1 MSATPFWPTLVAV
14 GFVLVNALVIVL
26 GTSSTARYEF
36 GRNRARLEDD
46 AGAAAR
52 AAAAAAPA
60 VEAVGAAGAAGVAG
74 AAKAAEAAEESAEEA
89 EEAALRRQVAVSVAA
104 HPAGKLLGATAG
116 WWLVAEGGDADDP
129 LAEPAAEVV
138 AGPFRDRVDADWFAL
153 SRGLAAE
160 AVYGAR
166 RPNGGDIVLRPS
178 PEERAWLGE
187 LGDHLDRLGDEWDE
201 LLSDTDPVTT
211 LAVEVAAVL
220 VEAGLALHD
229 CAGGTTAGGVCLTPA
244 SGFSGLLV
252 SWHQHERAA
261 QRELRAAAV
270 EAAQRTMSGA
280 VADVLLHHGFAVQP
294 LGGGASHLITAGAS

>member
-1 MSATPFWPTLVAV
+1 LSGSPFWPTLAAL

-26 GTSSTARYEF
+26 GTRSTARYEF
-36 GRNRARLEDD
+36 GRNRARLEEE
-46 AGAAAR
+46 ALAAVAVP
-52 AAAAAAPA
+52 AAAAA
-60 VEAVGAAGAAGVAG
+60 V
-74 AAKAAEAAEESAEEA
+74 AAEEGLAA

-104 HPAGKLLGATAG
+104 HPAGKLSGATAG
-116 WWLVAEGGDADDP
+116 WWLVAEQGDPEDLLAD
-129 LAEPAAEVV
+129 EPAAEVV
-138 AGPFRDRVDADWFAL
+138 AGPFTDRVDADWFAL
-153 SRGLAAE
+153 AHGLAAE

-166 RPNGGDIVLRPS
+166 RAGGGEIVLRPS

-220 VEAGLALHD
+220 VEAGLSLHD

-244 SGFSGLLV
+244 SGLSGLLV
-252 SWHQHERAA
+252 SWHQHERTT
-261 QRELRAAAV
+261 QREVRAAAI

-280 VADVLLHHGFAVQP
+280 VADVLVHHGFAVRP
-294 LGGGASHLITAGAS
+294 LGGGESHLVTAAGP